1 MISLRC
7 CATFNHFAALI
18 ITAVLLLLPVHAGAN
33 VAPQQSSHPLFH
45 LEVAP
50 GDWGGVSPLQV
61 KQLLDWVA
69 ADLIATVGLQETETL
84 QLTILPRNN
93 VPRVLYER
101 GVDGQYLVHLTARG
115 DRWYQYVYQFSHELC
130 HVLSNYDHRELTN
143 NAYNIRA
150 ADGNQWFEE
159 ALCETASLYT
169 LRHLGAQ
176 WQQQPPSRNWAG
188 YGRMLE
194 AYAEHILQ
202 QPHRHA
208 ISDANM
214 HEWFSENRQALTD
227 SPYLRDRNEVVA
239 THLLQLFE
247 SNPELWHAIV
257 YLNQKKTVASESF
270 EQYLQAWLEA
280 CPGTEQALVER
291 TIELLGPGAGIT
303 EKARRESQAPLSS
316 LAAML

>member
-1 MISLRC
+1 MISSRC
-7 CATFNHFAALI
+7 RSTSSRFAALF
-18 ITAVLLLLPVHAGAN
+18 TTLFLLLCPLSAAAN
-33 VAPQQSSHPLFH
+33 VSEQLSINTRFH
-45 LEVAP
+45 LDVAP

-69 ADLIATVGLQETETL
+69 ADLIATVGLQEAEQL

-115 DRWYQYVYQFSHELC
+115 DKWYQYVYQFSHELC
-130 HVLSNYDHRELTN
+130 HILSNYDHRELTHN
-143 NAYNIRA
+143 SYNIRA

-169 LRHLGAQ
+169 LRHLGAL

-194 AYAEHILQ
+194 AYADHILQ

-247 SNPELWHAIV
+247 SNPELWHAIL
-257 YLNQKKTVASESF
+257 YLNHKKTVASESF
-270 EQYLQAWLEA
+270 EEYLQAWLEA

-291 TIELLGPGAGIT
+291 TIELLGPGTDIT
-303 EKARRESQAPLSS
+303 EKTRRKSKAPFSS
-316 LAAML
+316 LAAVL